1 MTTADP
7 LDANTM
13 SEPRRAV
20 VTGANSGFGFATALR
35 LARDGYQVFAGVR
48 DLAKADKLLAASE
61 SLSLDLVSLD
71 VTSDSS
77 VTEAF
82 ASIDEHGP
90 IDVLVNNAGIS
101 GGGPFELTP
110 DDENRLLFETNYFGA
125 LRCIRAVLPAMRARG
140 GGSIVNITSLSALF
154 AWPNQACYSASKSAL
169 EAFSGALAHEVR
181 RFGVRV
187 VTVQPGAIRT
197 EIVTNSNE
205 RNHFDRTSPY
215 INVMQR
221 NGKLIAAGFRA
232 GATPTDVA
240 DTVIAALDPSNSRV
254 QHPVGDDALAIFNRR
269 SGVSLD
275 EFVALG
281 NNASDDDYNDWFK
294 VNFGIEL

>member
-1 MTTADP
+1 
-7 LDANTM
+7 M
-13 SEPRRAV
+13 SESRIAV
-20 VTGANSGFGFATALR
+20 VTGANSGFGYATALR
-35 LARDGYQVFAGVR
+35 LARDGFQVFAGVR
-48 DLAKADKLLAASE
+48 EHAKADKLVVAAKG
-61 SLSLDLVSLD
+61 LSLDVVSLD
-71 VTSDSS
+71 VTSDAS
-77 VTEAF
+77 VSAAF
-82 ASIDEHGP
+82 ASIDAHGP
-90 IDVLVNNAGIS
+90 IDALINNAGIS
-101 GGGPFELTP
+101 AGGPFELTP
-110 DDENRLLFETNYFGA
+110 DDENRLMFETNYFGA

-140 GGSIVNITSLSALF
+140 SGSIVNITSLSALF

-197 EIVTNSNE
+197 EIVENSAE

-215 INVMQR
+215 IDVMRR

-240 DTVIAALDPSNSRV
+240 DTVLAALDPKGSRA

-269 SGVSLD
+269 SNVSLD

-281 NNASDDDYNDWFK
+281 NNLSDEEYSAWFA
-294 VNFGIEL
+294 VNFGITL